1 MVHKSLSFFKKT
13 RHKSH
18 TPISHMSSDPLDA
31 LVSII
36 TSCVKDLQSSYG
48 KHGLSVPSLDDPIA
62 PGPLDG
68 DDKTNETVRL
78 IVAAATQLIATV
90 RHPRDTVWEQGPS
103 MYLSA
108 LLAFVVDVDIPDIL
122 HEAPNGVRN
131 LLVCSYI
138 SSDNCFRLLKLKISL
153 PKPTAIL
160 FISVGLS

>member
-1 MVHKSLSFFKKT
+1 MVHKSLAFFKGSKP
-13 RHKSH
+13 KPQA
-18 TPISHMSSDPLDA
+18 PIPQMSADPLDA

-36 TSCVKDLQSSYG
+36 TSGVKNLQSSYG
-48 KHGLSVPSLDDPIA
+48 KHGLPVPSLDDPIV

-68 DDKTNETVRL
+68 DDKNNETVRL

-122 HEAPNGVRN
+122 NEAPNGVSHF
-131 LLVCSYI
+131 VHVH
-138 SSDNCFRLLKLKISL
+138 
-153 PKPTAIL
+153 L
-160 FISVGLS
+160 FMELS